1 MEKTIEYFDSSGPNN
16 TERTLELARLR
27 ADELGIDHLVL
38 SSSTGRT
45 AVRAMELIQ
54 PERLVVVSSM
64 YGMREPGRPRITG
77 DNRTRLEEAGVRLVF
92 QTHVLS
98 GIERAINNKFQGL
111 YPALLVAEV
120 LRIFGQGWKVCF
132 EITMMAADS
141 GAIPADKEVV
151 AMGGT
156 GKGLDTALVM
166 SPAHSNT
173 LFDLSVREII
183 CTPRGKQ
190 HE

>member
-1 MEKTIEYFDSSGPNN
+1 MEKTIEYFDRPGPNN
-16 TERTLELARLR
+16 TERTLELARRR
-27 ADELGIDHLVL
+27 ADELGIDQLVL

-64 YGMREPGRPRITG
+64 YGMMEPGRPLITE
-77 DNRTRLEEAGVRLVF
+77 DNRSSLEKAGVRLVF

-98 GIERAINNKFQGL
+98 GIECAINKKFQGI

-120 LRIFGQGWKVCF
+120 LRIFGQGWKVCL

-141 GAIPADKEVV
+141 GAIPVDREIV

-156 GKGLDTALVM
+156 GKGLDTALVIY
-166 SPAHSNT
+166 PAHTISM
-173 LFDLSVREII
+173 FDLSVREIV
-183 CTPRGKQ
+183 CAPRGK
-190 HE
+190 